1 VSTFPKEI
9 AVGVSPVKNKKL
21 FPFLE
26 NSIPLFFEGIY
37 EFKLVSPRFNS

>member
-26 NSIPLFFEGIY
+26 NSIPLFLEGIY
-37 EFKLVSPRFNS
+37 GIGSVLPSFNS